1 MNDHY
6 IVSLPE
12 DLCCWVHLAE
22 CSLACKLN
30 HGMSPVSFQ
39 QVTINRCTLWDIV
52 VTVYTNSFNI
62 KNFYL
67 RFTQFIY
74 IYCVYLWT
82 NKDDFPIHDSIIG
95 FSTETESVYC
105 AVRAECLNINQV
117 NPRLSTRRT
126 VFDSMSAYVS
136 FVVHEV
142 ALGDLQ
148 EERTI
153 WKWILEETGWNEVQG
168 GRLT

>member
-1 MNDHY
+1 
-6 IVSLPE
+6 VSLPE

-136 FVVHEV
+136 FGCAWSGTGRPTRREDNMKMNLRGNWVERS
-142 ALGDLQ
+142 ARGSSDL
-148 EERTI
+148 E
-153 WKWILEETGWNEVQG
+153 
-168 GRLT
+168 